1 MFQHEIKGTIEM
13 NFRMITMAGL
23 ALTLAGCT
31 TVGPARN
38 AVEARWNG
46 QPAGTFFAQFGP
58 PISDVESGET
68 TVYSWKGGYKTRRIP
83 AEYEKGADGKRG
95 KRISPARTEYLSCS
109 VQLTVSSDYV
119 IRSIRVAGDHR
130 SGTGPSWCEQFLG
143 GAKVEAPKAE

>member
-1 MFQHEIKGTIEM
+1 M
-13 NFRMITMAGL
+13 NFRMMTAAGL
-23 ALTLAGCT
+23 ALALAGCT

-58 PISDVESGET
+58 PISDVDSGDS
-68 TVYSWKGGYKTRRIP
+68 TVYSWKGGYKTLRIP
-83 AEYEKGADGKRG
+83 AEYAKGPDGKRG
-95 KRISPARTEYLSCS
+95 KRISAARTEYLSCS

-130 SGTGPSWCEQFLG
+130 QGDGPTWCEQFLG
-143 GAKVEAPKAE
+143 GAKTEAPKAS

>member
-1 MFQHEIKGTIEM
+1 M

-58 PISDVESGET
+58 PVSDVESGDA

-83 AEYEKGADGKRG
+83 AEYAKGPDGKRG

-119 IRSIRVAGDHR
+119 IRSIHVAGDHR
-130 SGTGPSWCEQFLG
+130 SAEGPSWCEQFLG
-143 GAKVEAPKAE
+143 DAKAPTPAAG